1 VFNMRAVCVGVVL
14 SLFALGVA
22 VPATGQASRVL
33 VVTATVAGTIQDGP
47 GAGNYYIAFSTR
59 PGVLAGPEP
68 TGEGWTQYVLYQRGR
83 FFFAGMRS
91 IDLPRSSF
99 RTTLPP
105 EPYDRG
111 SVSGD
116 RKTMRVELP
125 LALFSA
131 QGRVQGMVAE
141 IRQIKINVVTT
152 DPTNRPLDALGR
164 GPTDPLGFVTFD
176 LERELFRRFEAPSGN
191 APPDY
196 DVIEGTV
203 TVTVP

>member
-1 VFNMRAVCVGVVL
+1 MRVSWLNILPCLFVL
-14 SLFALGVA
+14 GMTA
-22 VPATGQASRVL
+22 PAAGQASRML
-33 VVTATVAGTIQDGP
+33 VVTAAVAGTIQDGA
-47 GAGNYYIAFSTR
+47 GAGNYYIAFSTL
-59 PGVLAGPEP
+59 PGVLVGPEP
-68 TGEGWTQYVLYQRGR
+68 TGEGWTHYVLYQRGR
-83 FFFAGMRS
+83 FFFAAMRS
-91 IDLPRSSF
+91 IDLPPSPF

-105 EPYDRG
+105 EPYNRG

-116 RKTMRVELP
+116 RKTMRVEIP
-125 LALFSA
+125 LTLFSV
-131 QGRVQGMVAE
+131 QGRAQE

-191 APPDY
+191 APADY
-196 DVIEGTV
+196 DVVEGTV

>member
-1 VFNMRAVCVGVVL
+1 MRISWLYISLCLFVL
-14 SLFALGVA
+14 GMTA
-22 VPATGQASRVL
+22 PAAGQVSRML

-47 GAGNYYIAFSTR
+47 GAGNYYIAFSTL

-68 TGEGWTQYVLYQRGR
+68 TGDGWTHYVLYQRGR
-83 FFFAGMRS
+83 FFFAAMRS
-91 IDLPRSSF
+91 IDLPPSPF

-105 EPYDRG
+105 EPYYRG
-111 SVSGD
+111 SVSAD
-116 RKTMRVELP
+116 RKTLRVEIP
-125 LALFSA
+125 LTLFA
-131 QGRVQGMVAE
+131 TQGSTQE
-141 IRQIKINVVTT
+141 TRQIKINVVTT

-164 GPTDPLGFVTFD
+164 GPADPLGFVTFD
-176 LERELFRRFEAPSGN
+176 LERELFRRFQAPSGN